1 MLGAPGGSRVLPAYA
16 AAVNAAFETTYAEL
30 LASDTW
36 CGVSVPRLDGGV
48 THRLGNGDAHPP
60 GGATRREL
68 APGGGEAAGGGPDR
82 VVALGGPSAPPR
94 RGRPP
99 KGHGGRNP
107 LRGGRV
113 ARHTAGVSRDALPR
127 GGGPAAAGPGQQAA
141 NAVRAG
147 HPLEALGLTA
157 SPGGQLGQAQAGGGG
172 GGAAAP
178 QQHHSPPSGGRRAVS
193 RALAHTQAARH
204 TTSGSPAGSPGG
216 PPLWQPRTAERQ
228 APPRVVSALTFPGGG
243 THRHSARLQAREE
256 VELTPLGDGEE
267 RCSICW
273 EPVGVAATAAG
284 TTALVPCRH
293 AFHEACITPWLA
305 GQNTCPQCRV
315 RVTQRTTP
323 GGQPGEDVD
332 GDAIAGAAG
341 AGLPAASP
349 HHLVE
354 VPHSDAYRASV
365 LPNGG
370 HMPYDDTVCQVCHDG
385 GCEDVLL
392 LCDGCDAGF
401 HTHCVQL
408 RAVPRGAWHC
418 RRCRRRAALEAF
430 PGM

>member
-1 MLGAPGGSRVLPAYA
+1 MPPGYA
-16 AAVNAAFETTYAEL
+16 AAVSAAFEAAYSDL
-30 LASDTW
+30 LRSDTW
-36 CGVSVPRLDGGV
+36 CGVSVPRLGGGV
-48 THRLGNGDAHPP
+48 TLHLQGGTDHPADR
-60 GGATRREL
+60 ATRRQA
-68 APGGGEAAGGGPDR
+68 APGDAAGAGCSPDR
-82 VVALGGPSAPPR
+82 GENAAGPSAPRR

-99 KGHGGRNP
+99 KCRGGRNP
-107 LRGGRV
+107 LRAGRV
-113 ARHTAGVSRDALPR
+113 ARHSAGGSREATTR
-127 GGGPAAAGPGQQAA
+127 GGSGAAAGNGPHEP
-141 NAVRAG
+141 NAVRAR
-147 HPLEALGLTA
+147 HPLEAPGGTPSPGAALGLTE
-157 SPGGQLGQAQAGGGG
+157 PGGRSGGV
-172 GGAAAP
+172 AAP
-178 QQHHSPPSGGRRAVS
+178 PQHSPPGGGRRAVS

-204 TTSGSPAGSPGG
+204 TAAGSPSGSPGG
-216 PPLWQPRTAERQ
+216 AHRWQPRTAERQ
-228 APPRVVSALTFPGGG
+228 APPRVVSAALALPGGG
-243 THRHSARLQAREE
+243 ALRHSARLQARDE
-256 VELTPLGDGEE
+256 VELTPLGEGEE

-323 GGQPGEDVD
+323 NGEAAEVAADAD
-332 GDAIAGAAG
+332 ADAIAGAAAEG
-341 AGLPAASP
+341 GPPAASP
-349 HHLVE
+349 HTLLE

-365 LPNGG
+365 LPHGG

-418 RRCRRRAALEAF
+418 RRCRRTAVLANPATF
-430 PGM
+430 PDL